1 MYQVLF
7 DIQPE
12 RAKMS
17 NVQALSHNYQANEP
31 TVLISASSA
40 RLSQERIITNMI
52 NSVGSLLL
60 ILLCLWA
67 WKRFD

>member
-1 MYQVLF
+1 MYQTLF

-12 RAKMS
+12 TAKKS
-17 NVQALSHNYQANEP
+17 QAQALSQQNEP

-52 NSVGSLLL
+52 NFVGSFLLVW
-60 ILLCLWA
+60 LCIWA